1 MRDGV
6 LLGSF
11 LWATFLNYRFF
22 WDNWKD
28 LCVPSD
34 VTWAASNLSL
44 EDKRSLCKEV
54 SSAKWQR
61 PEITACIQQSQE
73 LWQLVWIMH
82 HYKKMKKYSSHFS
95 MILIIGYKIR
105 LLCLLP
111 KARLRCFM
119 LPFAWTDCGT
129 MLLSLEILSL
139 SDCGTFINR
148 KGQLLTYMTR
158 LALLISYVLAEVLE
172 LEEEPH
178 PKSTADH

>member
-1 MRDGV
+1 MQ
-6 LLGSF
+6 GSLF
-11 LWATFLNYRFF
+11 CKITETRNNSLYPAKPRIMAAGL
-22 WDNWKD
+22 DHAPLQKD
-28 LCVPSD
+28 
-34 VTWAASNLSL
+34 
-44 EDKRSLCKEV
+44 
-54 SSAKWQR
+54 Q
-61 PEITACIQQSQE
+61 
-73 LWQLVWIMH
+73 
-82 HYKKMKKYSSHFS
+82 KYSSHFN